1 LAEKSFRKS
10 VLIVPNRL
18 YPYYLLMKMIVEI
31 GDKEKALVNAQIV
44 LTKEPK
50 VQSTAI
56 KEMRQEARRMMNEE
70 TTNEAGAEAAC
81 GLCPARR
88 SSFTK

>member
-1 LAEKSFRKS
+1 
-10 VLIVPNRL
+10 
-18 YPYYLLMKMIVEI
+18 MKMIVEI

-56 KEMRQEARRMMNEE
+56 KEMRQEARLIKNGELIMEN
-70 TTNEAGAEAAC
+70 
-81 GLCPARR
+81 
-88 SSFTK
+88 